1 MSNSNDFEIREGV
14 LYKYIGPGGDVVIP
28 DGVTGIGCD
37 AFKEC
42 TNLQSVVIP
51 EGVTHIG
58 HNAFNKCTN
67 LQSVVIPEGVTGIG
81 CDVFNK
87 CTNLQSVVIPE
98 GVTYIGCDVFYECT
112 SLQSIIIPEGVTHIG
127 YNAFSECTSLTE
139 IMIPNGVTHIEF
151 GAFFGC
157 TNLKKVHIPST
168 INRLGRAFIG
178 LKNLQEVI
186 IECEEDD
193 KKYAKFIGTYLFD
206 LDDMVKY
213 YLRDILKMNAVM
225 EKAIV
230 NRIKTKPNRKKYFP
244 NFIYNDQTEYVA
256 KYLSI
261 IPKME
266 VDEIDEYITLST
278 GHPQISAMFIDYK
291 NKLYTPDDI
300 SKIEEIQIQ
309 KDLGMI
315 ERTFADW
322 RKIYKLTPI
331 CGIYTLK
338 GYKADSPVAIVP
350 AQINKEK
357 LHIGSYA
364 FRGCDC
370 LQSVT
375 IEKGISSIGEC
386 TFLGCINLEVLKL
399 PETISFIGM
408 RAFKDC
414 RKLKELHFS
423 KNIREIR
430 GERVFEGCSNLTV
443 YCPADGEMEK
453 YCKKYKI
460 PYVIE

>member
-51 EGVTHIG
+51 KGVTGIG
-58 HNAFNKCTN
+58 YYLFNECTN
-67 LQSVVIPEGVTGIG
+67 LQSVVIPEGVT
-81 CDVFNK
+81 
-87 CTNLQSVVIPE
+87 
-98 GVTYIGCDVFYECT
+98 
-112 SLQSIIIPEGVTHIG
+112 HIG
-127 YNAFSECTSLTE
+127 YNAFRECTSLTE

-157 TNLKKVHIPST
+157 HNLKKVHIPST

-230 NRIKTKPNRKKYFP
+230 NRNKTKPNRKKYFP

-322 RKIYKLTPI
+322 RKIYKLKPI
-331 CGIYTLK
+331 CGSYYIT

-350 AQINKEK
+350 AQINKAK
-357 LHIGSYA
+357 IYIDGYA
-364 FRGCDC
+364 FRWCDC

-375 IEKGISSIGEC
+375 VEKGISSIMCC

-423 KNIREIR
+423 KNIREIQ
-430 GERVFEGCSNLTV
+430 GKRVFEGCSNLTV